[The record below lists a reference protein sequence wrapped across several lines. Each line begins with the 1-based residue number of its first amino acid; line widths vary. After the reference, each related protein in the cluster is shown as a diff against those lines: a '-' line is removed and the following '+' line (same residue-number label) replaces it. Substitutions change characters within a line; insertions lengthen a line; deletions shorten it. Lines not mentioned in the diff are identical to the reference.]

1 MIRRIT
7 FFISLWVLVNLQSF
21 LQASE
26 HPGPTKKS
34 RTDDGKGTFI
44 LDKQEVEKRYVQFE
58 QSFELGKVL
67 GEGVFGRVY
76 QLTEKKTGREF
87 ALKVI
92 KTESL
97 TDSEPETKILKEL
110 QTKRLSTEED
120 DEFSTQGKNHIVG
133 FVDDY
138 KLIKKQKPLL
148 IHEFILMERLH
159 VDLSHF
165 LDNHR
170 TSTHGLPL
178 ECVAAVGKQLL
189 CALSFLAKRGVIHCD
204 LKPANVLMVKGSL
217 NEDFSDIQ
225 VKISDFGL
233 ARKKSETDRYD
244 VIQTMIYRA
253 PERLFLLPYHEGVDI
268 WSLGCSLCEL
278 YTGSFLIEP
287 SKQGTERPLPEDDY
301 HEEDQNTRLN
311 HLREIRIVIGSF
323 PDSMISPQSL
333 KFKQDLISHKVLDTR
348 VAKSFQEMQTL
359 SRKRLT
365 NQIKRAYHSHGQG
378 DEKSAEGFTELLQG
392 LLTIDMEMRLTAHQA
407 LSDPFFVGK

>member
-26 HPGPTKKS
+26 HPGPAKKP
-34 RTDDGKGTFI
+34 RTDDGKGTLI
-44 LDKQEVEKRYVQFE
+44 LDKEEAEKGYAQFK

-67 GEGVFGRVY
+67 GEGGFGRVY
-76 QLTEKKTGREF
+76 QLTEKKTGREL

-110 QTKRLSTEED
+110 QTKVLSTEED

-159 VDLSHF
+159 VDLCSF
-165 LDNHR
+165 LHKHR

-189 CALSFLAKRGVIHCD
+189 CALSYLAKRGVIHCD

-233 ARKKSETDRYD
+233 ARKKSETDRY
-244 VIQTMIYRA
+244 
-253 PERLFLLPYHEGVDI
+253 
-268 WSLGCSLCEL
+268 
-278 YTGSFLIEP
+278 
-287 SKQGTERPLPEDDY
+287 
-301 HEEDQNTRLN
+301 
-311 HLREIRIVIGSF
+311 
-323 PDSMISPQSL
+323 
-333 KFKQDLISHKVLDTR
+333 
-348 VAKSFQEMQTL
+348 
-359 SRKRLT
+359 
-365 NQIKRAYHSHGQG
+365 
-378 DEKSAEGFTELLQG
+378 
-392 LLTIDMEMRLTAHQA
+392 
-407 LSDPFFVGK
+407 